1 VFDFRYHVV
10 SLAAV
15 FLALIVGIVI
25 GVGLSGQGIVQESER
40 ENLNNRIAV
49 LNAEIDRKNS
59 QLEQRAAAERF
70 IEAAYPAVLD
80 RRLAGKR
87 IVVVFVGPADQTRS
101 AIEQTIADAGGG
113 EPVRLSVLKVPIDEG
128 ALEQTVDGNSDLSDL
143 ASPDDPGEIGRVL
156 GEELLE
162 GGEAPLWDGLA
173 AQLVIERNPDAD
185 PPADGVVVVRT
196 ADPQQGPTARF
207 LGGLYAGLTG
217 SVPAVW
223 VDTTTAADAPMP
235 HPSGFA
241 ALRGVDTALGR
252 ITLAVLLETGD
263 QGEYGPGAD
272 TLVPTIAPVPP
283 PAETGG

>member
-1 VFDFRYHVV
+1 MFDFRYHVV

-40 ENLNNRIAV
+40 VALNNRIAD
-49 LNAEIDRKNS
+49 LNAEIDRKDS

-70 IEAAYPAVLD
+70 IDAAYPAVMD

-87 IVVVFVGPADQTRS
+87 VVVVFIGPADRTRS
-101 AIEQTIADAGGG
+101 AIEQTIAAAGGG
-113 EPVRLSVLKVPIDEG
+113 EPVRLSVLKVPIDE
-128 ALEQTVDGNSDLSDL
+128 AAVERTLDDTDLGDL
-143 ASPDDPGEIGRVL
+143 ASPDDPGEVGRVL
-156 GEELLE
+156 GEELLA

-185 PPADGVVVVRT
+185 PPADAVVVVRT
-196 ADPQQGPTARF
+196 AEPQQGPTAQF

-223 VDTTTAADAPMP
+223 VDTRTTDDGPMR

-241 ALRGVDTALGR
+241 AVRGVDTALGR

-263 QGEYGPGAD
+263 SGEYGPGAD
-272 TLVPTIAPVPP
+272 TLLPAIAPVPP
-283 PAETGG
+283 SVETGG